1 MDSLAL
7 SSSALIGQ
15 TQDAYASARQKRAT
29 ESATTNEAQIREAA
43 KGFEGFFIGQM
54 LQHMWTDLDVNPE
67 FGGGHGEEVWRSML
81 IDEYGK
87 NIAKSGR
94 LGIADNV
101 MKVMLQAQEQRDAGT
116 AKLADMGGTSMANDS
131 AAATIAATGQIRR

>member
-1 MDSLAL
+1 MDALAL

-15 TQDAYASARQKRAT
+15 AQNAYSDLRVKQASQAAGAAGDLSK
-29 ESATTNEAQIREAA
+29 IRETAE
-43 KGFEGFFIGQM
+43 GFEGLFIGQM

-67 FGGGHGEEVWRSML
+67 FGGGHGEQVWRSML

-87 NIAKSGR
+87 QIAKSGR

-101 MKVMLQAQEQRDAGT
+101 MQVMLRAQEQRDAGA
-116 AKLADMGGTSMANDS
+116 AKLAEATTGNEATAGAVAV
-131 AAATIAATGQIRR
+131 AARVRP